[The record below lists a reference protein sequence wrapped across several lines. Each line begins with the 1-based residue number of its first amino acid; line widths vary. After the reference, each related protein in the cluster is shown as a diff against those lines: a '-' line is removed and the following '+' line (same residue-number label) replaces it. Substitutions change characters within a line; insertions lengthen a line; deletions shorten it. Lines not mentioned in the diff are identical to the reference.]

1 MLGRQPFVDDVDDSI
16 GADDVTSQDLCLIVY
31 IHGILKT
38 KENCER
44 HEHRE
49 ATQNPFPQEGRFSD
63 VLEGP
68 CDLSTLFIMVL
79 EGKWR

>member
-38 KENCER
+38 RENCER

-49 ATQNPFPQEGRFSD
+49 ATQNPFPQEGCFSD
-63 VLEGP
+63 VLIIRG
-68 CDLSTLFIMVL
+68 
-79 EGKWR
+79 RA